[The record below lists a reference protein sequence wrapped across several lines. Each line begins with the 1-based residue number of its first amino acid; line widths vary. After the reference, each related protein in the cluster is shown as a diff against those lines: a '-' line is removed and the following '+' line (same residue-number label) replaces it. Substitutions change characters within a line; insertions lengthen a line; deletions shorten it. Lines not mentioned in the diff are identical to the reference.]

1 MGRSGHLS
9 YNRLNFDGAGA
20 RHGVGVGAS
29 LGPSCSPPSHALE
42 DAAYDPEVQA
52 FDRYRS
58 FGQSAVAG
66 ALTG

>member
-1 MGRSGHLS
+1 
-9 YNRLNFDGAGA
+9 
-20 RHGVGVGAS
+20 VGVGGS
-29 LGPSCSPPSHALE
+29 LGPFLQSASPALE

-52 FDRYRS
+52 FDRHREREEESALLAIS